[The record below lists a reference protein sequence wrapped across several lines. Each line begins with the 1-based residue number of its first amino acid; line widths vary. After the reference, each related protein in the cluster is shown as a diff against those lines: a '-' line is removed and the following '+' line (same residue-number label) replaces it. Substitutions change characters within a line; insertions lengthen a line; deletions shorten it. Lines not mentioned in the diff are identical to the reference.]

1 MENHPRKIATVIIF
15 GIFFGL
21 LEAIVVIYLRQL
33 FGPGNTLVSSQITPD
48 DIAFTLGFIT
58 FLKSSASILITQ
70 SQRILALEL
79 WRELSTIAMLVSLA
93 FIAGRTLRD
102 RIAYFLLA
110 FGIWDVFY
118 YVFLK
123 IISGWPAGLLDID
136 VYFLIPVAWIGPVVT
151 PLTISIVMIL
161 GAIRWLRRADQ
172 QPKLKSA
179 PRK

>member
-1 MENHPRKIATVIIF
+1 MGNHRRKIALVIIF
-15 GIFFGL
+15 GIFFGF

-33 FGPGNTLVSSQITPD
+33 FGSGNTLMSGEITPN
-48 DIAFTLGFIT
+48 DIAFSLGFIT
-58 FLKSSASILITQ
+58 FLKPSASILITQ
-70 SQRILALEL
+70 SPRILSLEL

-93 FIAGRTLRD
+93 FIAGKTLRD

-123 IISGWPAGLLDID
+123 IISGWPTGLLDID

-151 PLTISIVMIL
+151 PLTISFVIVL
-161 GAIRWLRRADQ
+161 AAIRWLRRAE
-172 QPKLKSA
+172 L
-179 PRK
+179 